1 MGKTSVVATLA
12 AALATGSLLTG
23 LTSPTALTGP
33 TGSAGPTGPT
43 SSAGAPPH
51 APAVAAEA
59 DSGPGG
65 SPQSADA
72 PPGPGVDLDTV
83 TIPEL
88 QDRMADGSLTPSA
101 LTAAYLRRIKAI
113 NPKIHAV
120 LRTDPTALRQAA
132 ASDARHRHGGTRGP
146 LDGIPVLLK
155 DNVNTRDMPTTAGSS
170 ALAGTPPDT
179 DAPLVTRLRDAGA
192 VILGKTN
199 LSEWANFR
207 AAKPTS
213 GWSAVGG
220 QTHNPY
226 VLDRNP
232 CGSSSGS
239 AAALAASLS
248 QVAIGTETDGSIV
261 CPAGMNG
268 VVGHKPSHGLVSQT
282 GVVPISAEQDTAGPM
297 ARNVTDA
304 ALTLSVLSGGD
315 ASHPGRT
322 SSPRR
327 TALPGG
333 TSHPAGSS
341 SLPGGRSGGFGPTS
355 PLGSPDLL
363 GELTHRGSL
372 HGKRIGLWRLPSL
385 GPEVDAVMTRTAA
398 KLRTAGAEVVEVTP
412 PYQQRLAEL
421 EFPALYSEFHRDID
435 AYLATRHG
443 PRNLAAL
450 IGFHR
455 THPAERTCFAGQ
467 ELFERALVAP
477 PTTDPA
483 YRAKRAELKDLS
495 RRSLDETLS
504 THRLD
509 AIAAPTNPPA
519 WTTDCAR
526 GDNDVIPSSTP
537 AAVAGYPSLS
547 VPAGFVNK
555 LPVGLLLMA
564 GDHQDAALLSLGAMV
579 QHRLDAWRA
588 PGYLSSVGPDTSR

>member
-1 MGKTSVVATLA
+1 MRHRSI
-12 AALATGSLLTG
+12 AALVA
-23 LTSPTALTGP
+23 ALV
-33 TGSAGPTGPT
+33 AGTL
-43 SSAGAPPH
+43 SAGAP
-51 APAVAAEA
+51 
-59 DSGPGG
+59 
-65 SPQSADA
+65 SPRAQAADA
-72 PPGPGVDLDTV
+72 GHGGAPPAGSAPGPGIDLDTV

-88 QDRMADGSLTPSA
+88 QARMAGGSLTSSA
-101 LTAAYLRRIKAI
+101 LTAAYLWRIRTVD
-113 NPKIHAV
+113 PKVDAV

-132 ASDARHRHGGTRGP
+132 ASDARHRRGATRGP

-155 DNVNTRDMPTTAGSS
+155 DNVNTRDMPTTAGSQ
-170 ALAGTPPDT
+170 ALAGSPPGT
-179 DAPLVTRLRDAGA
+179 DAALVTRLRKAGA

-220 QTHNPY
+220 QTNNPY

-239 AAALAASLS
+239 GAALAASLA

-268 VVGHKPSHGLVSQT
+268 VVGHKPSLGLVSQD

-304 ALTLSVLSGGD
+304 ALTFSVLSGGD
-315 ASHPGRT
+315 TARSAVAADLQEDSARPG
-322 SSPRR
+322 
-327 TALPGG
+327 AL
-333 TSHPAGSS
+333 
-341 SLPGGRSGGFGPTS
+341 R
-355 PLGSPDLL
+355 
-363 GELTHRGSL
+363 
-372 HGKRIGLWRLPSL
+372 GKRIGLWRLPSL
-385 GPEVDAVMTRTAA
+385 GPEVDALMSRTAK

-412 PYQQRLAEL
+412 PYQKRLAAL
-421 EFPALYSEFHRDID
+421 EFPALLSEFHRDID
-435 AYLATRHG
+435 AYLATRDG
-443 PRNLAAL
+443 PRNLAGL
-450 IGFHR
+450 IEFHR

-467 ELFERALVAP
+467 ELFEQALTSP
-477 PTTDPA
+477 PTTDPE
-483 YRAKRAELKDLS
+483 YRAMRAELKDLS
-495 RRSLDETLS
+495 RRSLDETMAA
-504 THRLD
+504 HRLD

-547 VPAGFVNK
+547 VPAGFVGE
-555 LPVGLLLMA
+555 LPVGLLLMT
-564 GDHQDAALLSLGAMV
+564 GDHRDAELLSLGAAV
-579 QHRLDAWRA
+579 EHRLAAWRA
-588 PGYLSSVGPDTSR
+588 PRYLPSVGSGPTG